1 MKKILLI
8 LFILFLSLNLVSCS
22 GARKMEKKSEEIKEQ
37 SQIKTNSQVVDTS
50 TLNENLKTNT
60 STKSTTKIDDK
71 DETVVKETTY
81 EPKDISKPAIITDE
95 NGKKIVL
102 ENVKKTTKETIQK
115 NNKKTDNVQYT
126 IVVNSADTKLE
137 KENKNNSVVDNKKS
151 TKSKLDTKETDKKPF
166 NVMNLLWLLIPIGLI
181 VVVYWTWKKYRSVI
195 PI

>member
-8 LFILFLSLNLVSCS
+8 LFILFLSLNLTSC
-22 GARKMEKKSEEIKEQ
+22 GARKTESKSEEIKEQ

-60 STKSTTKIDDK
+60 STESTTKIDDK

-115 NNKKTDNVQYT
+115 NNKKTDNT
-126 IVVNSADTKLE
+126 LKSDVVSSVDTKLK
-137 KENKNNSVVDNKKS
+137 KESKNNSVIDNKKS
-151 TKSKLDTKETDKKPF
+151 TESKLDTKETDKKPF

-181 VVVYWTWKKYRSVI
+181 VIVYWVWRKYKSVI